1 MLSSTCPFYCVCDA
15 LASVSRVFAAAREDP
30 SAPILDIDD
39 VAVPS
44 VAPPPTYH
52 DVVDQPSA
60 DEELPSYECA
70 LDMPVIN
77 VSLSPRS
84 DQFAPFR
91 KKNIHDV
98 CSFTK

>member
-1 MLSSTCPFYCVCDA
+1 M
-15 LASVSRVFAAAREDP
+15 FAAAREDP

-84 DQFAPFR
+84 DQFAQFR